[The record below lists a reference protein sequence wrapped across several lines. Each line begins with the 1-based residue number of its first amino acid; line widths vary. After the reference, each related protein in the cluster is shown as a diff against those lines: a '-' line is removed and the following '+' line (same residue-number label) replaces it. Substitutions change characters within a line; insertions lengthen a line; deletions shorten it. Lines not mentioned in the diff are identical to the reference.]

1 VVAVAAAALAVRC
14 VAPSGTPGTANG
26 DEFFA
31 STTAAVVT
39 VENLSHDPPRVLGLV
54 SADHPAAGADEAM
67 LRGSGIK
74 RIPPERMERLL
85 EVLEDE
91 GFAGFSAPLAEFA
104 PVDSALVL
112 RRLTVSIG
120 DQRRAFT
127 LPRRP
132 SAASAE
138 RFNRQALAVQAMF
151 NETVDF
157 RQEVGSRDP
166 GFFYDVARLLSGA
179 GGAGSARRREE
190 PSP

>member
-1 VVAVAAAALAVRC
+1 MVAVAAASLAVRC
-14 VAPSGTPGTANG
+14 TASSGTSAAANG
-26 DEFFA
+26 SGFFA

-39 VENLSHDPPRVLGLV
+39 VENLSYDPPRVLGLV
-54 SADHPAAGADEAM
+54 SADHPAASADEAM

-74 RIPPERMERLL
+74 RVPPERMERLL

-91 GFAGFSAPLAEFA
+91 GFAGLSAPLAEFA
-104 PVDSALVL
+104 PVDPAVVL

-132 SAASAE
+132 SVAAAE

-166 GFFYDVARLLSGA
+166 AFFYEVARLLSGA
-179 GGAGSARRREE
+179 GGAGSARRRGE